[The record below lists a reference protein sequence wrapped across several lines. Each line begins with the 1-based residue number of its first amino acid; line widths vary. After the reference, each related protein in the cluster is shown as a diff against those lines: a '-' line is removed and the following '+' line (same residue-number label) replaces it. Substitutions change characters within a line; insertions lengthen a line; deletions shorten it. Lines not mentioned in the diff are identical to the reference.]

1 MHERTGEV
9 KVKYEELLEED
20 ETNVVEVVPLA
31 HVRPKP
37 PAVARDGVSRLDK
50 VAWLA
55 ALPEGTAAEVYKDDA
70 WWAAAFVR
78 ASDEGYTIRYLTLW
92 EGENGDEQVP
102 TDCIRPLWQFAP
114 EEQKW
119 TLNEVLYVVD

>member
-20 ETNVVEVVPLA
+20 ETNVVEVVPLLTCGRS
-31 HVRPKP
+31 RPP
-37 PAVARDGVSRLDK
+37 SRATACR
-50 VAWLA
+50 AWTRPRLA
-55 ALPEGTAAEVYKDDA
+55 APRRAPRRRSTRTTR
-70 WWAAAFVR
+70 WAAAFVR